1 MSYKLDFK
9 EINEI
14 KNGNGFQ
21 LYKPIKEHFQKHLDK
36 IKLNEKNGVT
46 SYLII
51 KHEIITEPN
60 VYYELLNEISKNNL
74 KNIKL
79 SISTL
84 GSYEYCTKP
93 ETNLYLWEGTTIRQ
107 DIDDIK
113 EQNAFMFNNF
123 PNLDNKK
130 ITKAI
135 ISSRKE
141 TEPRDKIFEYKFKS
155 NDVISRYAKFQYLDN
170 KDYSQFPI
178 WDDLVE
184 EYKGSMISFVL
195 ETFNWTGDSHI
206 QLQPQLSE
214 KTIMAFLSGTIP
226 IVYGDVGLVKS
237 LEDMGFHLWN
247 DYFGFNEDFLQ
258 QSDEIKQREF
268 IKVMERVDNMT
279 FEEVEELYNTSFDL
293 IQKNYDIV
301 KACFLEK

>member
-84 GSYEYCTKP
+84 GSYEYCTKQKQIFIF
-93 ETNLYLWEGTTIRQ
+93 G
-107 DIDDIK
+107 K
-113 EQNAFMFNNF
+113 EQ
-123 PNLDNKK
+123 
-130 ITKAI
+130 
-135 ISSRKE
+135 R
-141 TEPRDKIFEYKFKS
+141 
-155 NDVISRYAKFQYLDN
+155 
-170 KDYSQFPI
+170 
-178 WDDLVE
+178 
-184 EYKGSMISFVL
+184 
-195 ETFNWTGDSHI
+195 
-206 QLQPQLSE
+206 
-214 KTIMAFLSGTIP
+214 
-226 IVYGDVGLVKS
+226 
-237 LEDMGFHLWN
+237 
-247 DYFGFNEDFLQ
+247 
-258 QSDEIKQREF
+258 
-268 IKVMERVDNMT
+268 
-279 FEEVEELYNTSFDL
+279 
-293 IQKNYDIV
+293 
-301 KACFLEK
+301 